1 MKNNFDYAVECAW
14 NVCGTQT
21 NMCEYSHT
29 WCESEKCKRIAI
41 AKLAIDMILKGE
53 YH

>member
-1 MKNNFDYAVECAW
+1 MKNNLDYAVECVW

-21 NMCEYSHT
+21 NM
-29 WCESEKCKRIAI
+29 CESEKCKRIAI